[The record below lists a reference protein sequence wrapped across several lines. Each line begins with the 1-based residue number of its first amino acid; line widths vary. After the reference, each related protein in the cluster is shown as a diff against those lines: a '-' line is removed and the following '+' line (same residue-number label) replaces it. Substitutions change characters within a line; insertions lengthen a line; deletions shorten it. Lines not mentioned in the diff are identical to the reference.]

1 MSNFIVVVPEGWE
14 ALDFDRM
21 QNVLN
26 VDMNSLKDWINANY
40 YIDIEPILKEDGMIT
55 IDKTIVEMKIID
67 DSQIWVRLG

>member
-1 MSNFIVVVPEGWE
+1 MSDFIVVVPEGWE

-40 YIDIEPILKEDGMIT
+40 YIDIEPILKEDGMIPM
-55 IDKTIVEMKIID
+55 DKSIVEMKIID